1 MYSNLAI
8 CSQHKKRGGYTG
20 HPHPWV
26 EGFHAQIAHYRVP
39 TSRIGSNCCCT
50 CKIDRSATKPK
61 HSRWFLIT
69 GIQGGE
75 LPTRQISLNISCWKM
90 VNFPL
95 WVQQIMNS
103 IICNVIYSR
112 WLSYSLPPTQ
122 ASNPSDE
129 LRRRIHPLW
138 WIPYRKGSV
147 GRRWISIGRL

>member
-8 CSQHKKRGGYTG
+8 SSQHNKKEGLHRTPKSLGGRTPCPNCSLTG
-20 HPHPWV
+20 CL
-26 EGFHAQIAHYRVP
+26 P
-39 TSRIGSNCCCT
+39 TSRIVSNCCCT
-50 CKIDRSATKPK
+50 CKIDRSATKTK

-103 IICNVIYSR
+103 IISNVIYSR
-112 WLSYSLPPTQ
+112 WLSYCLPPHRPVILVMNYEAESATYG
-122 ASNPSDE
+122 AFPIVKV
-129 LRRRIHPLW
+129 L
-138 WIPYRKGSV
+138 
-147 GRRWISIGRL
+147 